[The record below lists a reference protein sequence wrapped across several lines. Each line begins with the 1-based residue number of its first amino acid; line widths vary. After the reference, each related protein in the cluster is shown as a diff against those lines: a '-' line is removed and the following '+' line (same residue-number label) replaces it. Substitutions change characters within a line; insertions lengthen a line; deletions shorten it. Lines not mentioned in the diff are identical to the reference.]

1 MKTIEKMHAY
11 PQLESITP
19 ISILTVKAT
28 FHLFHNT
35 WE

>member
-1 MKTIEKMHAY
+1 MKTTEKMHVY

-28 FHLFHNT
+28 FHLFHDP